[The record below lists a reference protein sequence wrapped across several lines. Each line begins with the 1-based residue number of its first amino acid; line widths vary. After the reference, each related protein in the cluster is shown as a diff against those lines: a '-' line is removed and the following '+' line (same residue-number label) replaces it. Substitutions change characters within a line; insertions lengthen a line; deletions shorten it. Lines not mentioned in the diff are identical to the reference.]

1 MYLNSPIFDS
11 KTDSHRI
18 QTMNKAHQ
26 IRNLS
31 IIEITNEMKILADFL
46 FIGCSRSLIK
56 IEIGAFFKKDNL
68 YKEGQVVA
76 KDSLPG
82 LTLEP
87 LKKKRKRKR
96 KQIKYKS
103 PSLLNSFVTSGNR
116 T

>member
-31 IIEITNEMKILADFL
+31 IIEITNEMKILADCL
-46 FIGCSRSLIK
+46 FIGYSRSLIK

-82 LTLEP
+82 LTLET
-87 LKKKRKRKR
+87 LKKKEKKKKRKRKLR
-96 KQIKYKS
+96 
-103 PSLLNSFVTSGNR
+103 
-116 T
+116 